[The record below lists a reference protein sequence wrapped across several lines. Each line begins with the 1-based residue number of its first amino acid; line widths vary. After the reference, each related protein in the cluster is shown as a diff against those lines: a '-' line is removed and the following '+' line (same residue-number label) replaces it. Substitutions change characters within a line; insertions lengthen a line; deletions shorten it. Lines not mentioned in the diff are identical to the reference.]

1 MSKTMN
7 YHNVKFAAAYGTS
20 KQLPPPSKRAEVSF
34 VGRSNVGKSSLMNK
48 LFNRK
53 KLAKVSAT
61 PGKTST
67 INFFEA
73 EWADFVDLPG
83 YGFAQVSKSEK
94 ARWREMIEGYY
105 NQDRE
110 FCCVVSLIDIR
121 HPATALDVNMIEFLI
136 AAELPFMIV
145 STKADKLSK
154 NKCAQS
160 IAALR
165 RQLGFSRDEVEIIP
179 ISSANGSGI
188 DDLKAA
194 LERRIKAYNNDESS
208 EE

>member
-7 YHNVKFAAAYGTS
+7 YHNVKFTAAYGTS
-20 KQLPPPSKRAEVSF
+20 KQLPPSTRAEVSF

-105 NQDRE
+105 NQDRD

-136 AAELPFMIV
+136 AAELPFMIAC
-145 STKADKLSK
+145 TKADKLSK

>member
-7 YHNVKFAAAYGTS
+7 YHNVKFTAAYGTS
-20 KQLPPPSKRAEVSF
+20 KQLPPSTRAEVSF

-105 NQDRE
+105 NQDRK

-145 STKADKLSK
+145 CTKADKLSK
-154 NKCAQS
+154 NKCMQN

-188 DDLKAA
+188 DDLKSA

>member
-7 YHNVKFAAAYGTS
+7 YHNVKFTAAYGTS
-20 KQLPPPSKRAEVSF
+20 KQLPPSTRAEVSF

-136 AAELPFMIV
+136 AAELPFMIAC
-145 STKADKLSK
+145 TKADKLSK

-194 LERRIKAYNNDESS
+194 LERRIKAYNHDESS